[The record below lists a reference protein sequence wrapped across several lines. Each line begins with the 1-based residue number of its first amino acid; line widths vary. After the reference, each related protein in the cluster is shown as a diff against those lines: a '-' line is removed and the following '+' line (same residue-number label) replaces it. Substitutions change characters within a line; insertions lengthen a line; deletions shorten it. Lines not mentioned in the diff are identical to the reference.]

1 VSTSTSLSADDGLHR
16 PEFQS
21 PPTEPM
27 LLARSWL
34 DAAEDHDVSEP
45 LSMTLATASAD
56 GIPHA
61 RTVDVKSID
70 PDGLVFGTSEDS
82 PKGHDLTEN
91 PNAALQVYWRE
102 TKQQLRFEGRV
113 VRLGDEESDALFAS
127 RSPKS
132 QAATAVADQSAPF
145 PADEPDATID
155 ALIEHANDLLEE
167 HGDDV
172 PRPDAWRAWRLEPTT
187 VEFWQ
192 SSRDRMHRRIG
203 YRRATDGWTVV
214 HLQP

>member
-1 VSTSTSLSADDGLHR
+1 MTSLSRDDGLQS
-16 PEFQS
+16 PEFET
-21 PPTEPM
+21 PPAEPM
-27 LLARSWL
+27 SLARTWL
-34 DAAEDHDVSEP
+34 DAAQDEDVSEP
-45 LSMTLATASAD
+45 LSMTLATASAE

-70 PDGLVFGTSEDS
+70 DDGLVFGTSEES
-82 PKGHDLTEN
+82 PKGRDLAEN
-91 PNAALQVYWRE
+91 PYAALQVYWRE

-113 VRLGDEESDALFAS
+113 VRLDDAASDALFTA

-132 QAATAVADQSAPF
+132 KAATAAAEQSDPF
-145 PADEPDATID
+145 PADEHDATIG
-155 ALIEHANDLLEE
+155 ALIDRANGLLEDS
-167 HGDDV
+167 GDDV
-172 PRPDAWRAWRLEPTT
+172 PRPAAWRAWRLEPTT

-192 SSRDRMHRRIG
+192 SSRDRMHRRLG